1 MDEPAAA
8 FTRNDEGV
16 LIFPESTTGIGT
28 IEGEL
33 IETACGLEI
42 AEPPTD
48 DFGKANLSY
57 HNAAREAH
65 GVLPLSWD
73 SKLAAEAQEWAEYLQ
88 SE

>member
-1 MDEPAAA
+1 MDEPAVA

-28 IEGEL
+28 IEGDL
-33 IETACGLEI
+33 LETACEFVVLE
-42 AEPPTD
+42 APTD

-65 GVLPLSWD
+65 GVLPLTWD
-73 SKLAAEAQEWAEYLQ
+73 TKLAAEA
-88 SE
+88 